1 VAGAPG
7 SGAAEES
14 DSGTLTAVALDAR
27 WGQRLGGSAL
37 LASLLGLVVAV
48 SALAPPATAQV
59 PDPAA
64 TTTIPGATTTSAPT
78 TSIPPDPSLGAAR
91 GTLIDRKGTEDS
103 ADDSPIR
110 GARIRIEAENEDQV
124 FEGETDASG
133 QFRIPLAGEGSY
145 TATLVE
151 DSLPDDVDV
160 DDGGGRIEFSLGP
173 GQTRTLLFPLNA
185 ATRLTE
191 GKFDLFLQALVD
203 GTYFGLLL
211 ALAAVGLSLIY
222 GTTGLVNFA
231 HGELVTL
238 GAIFAFWFNRDF
250 GWPLIPSG
258 ILALLAAAAA
268 GWLLDAGFWGPLRRR
283 GTGNTAL
290 MVISIGVALAALN
303 FYLYVFGG
311 LTRPY
316 GDYHAQAAIE
326 FGTVSIPPKRIV
338 GALLCLACLVAV
350 ATALQRTRT
359 GKAMRAIAD
368 SPDLAASSGVH
379 VDRVIRFVWMFGAG
393 LAALGGILFSLSQDV
408 NYEQGSSMLL
418 LLFAAITLGGLGAAY
433 GALIGGFVIGLFVS
447 ISAVWI
453 PTELKN
459 VGALAVLILV
469 LLVRPQGILGRRERI
484 G

>member
-1 VAGAPG
+1 M
-7 SGAAEES
+7 
-14 DSGTLTAVALDAR
+14 
-27 WGQRLGGSAL
+27 
-37 LASLLGLVVAV
+37 LATLLGLVAVALGAV
-48 SALAPPATAQV
+48 LAAPALAQAA
-59 PDPAA
+59 DPAA
-64 TTTIPGATTTSAPT
+64 TTTTTGPT
-78 TSIPPDPSLGAAR
+78 TSTTAGPATAPAEDPDAGSAR
-91 GTLIDRKGTEDS
+91 GTLIDRKETE
-103 ADDSPIR
+103 AFDDDEPIE
-110 GARIRIEAENEDQV
+110 GARITIEDDEGNEV
-124 FEGETDASG
+124 GSAETDASG
-133 QFRIPLAGEGSY
+133 QFRIPLRGEGTY
-145 TATLVE
+145 KATLDE
-151 DSLPDDVDV
+151 DSLPDGVSIA
-160 DDGGGRIEFSLGP
+160 DGGEELEFALGP
-173 GQTRTLLFPLNA
+173 GQSRVLLFPLNA
-185 ATRLTE
+185 AERQTE
-191 GKFDLFLQALVD
+191 GKFDLFLQSLVD

-231 HGELVTL
+231 HGELVAL
-238 GAIFAFWFNRDF
+238 GAIFAYWLNRGI
-250 GWPLIPSG
+250 GWHLIPSA
-258 ILALLAAAAA
+258 ILAVVAAAVV

-303 FYLYVFGG
+303 VYLYTFGG

-316 GDYHAQAAIE
+316 GDYHAQQALE
-326 FGTVSIPPKRIV
+326 FGTVTLPPKRIV
-338 GALLCLACLVAV
+338 GALICIGCLVAV

-368 SPDLAASSGVH
+368 SRDLAASSGVD

-393 LAALGGILFSLSQDV
+393 LAALGGILFSISQDV

-469 LLVRPQGILGRRERI
+469 LLVRPQGILGQRERI